1 THDRWDRGQ
10 ADTPYCCTIHPL
22 IPLHILVLLPFLFFH
37 SFFDPWIHPNLLLD
51 PAQGGGRGEKG
62 DLRRSA
68 VVGGGRSSSL
78 TTRSCC
84 SLPPSI
90 GWPWSWAP
98 LNLNGGSPLESPQV
112 EAGRGLPI
120 CYCGSFHLCN
130 VLQLCI
136 IPTFCTRL
144 IRHRLESLIFLKK
157 W

>member
-1 THDRWDRGQ
+1 MTDGIVGKLTHLTAILPRVEDGVRRGICGAVRWLQ
-10 ADTPYCCTIHPL
+10 
-22 IPLHILVLLPFLFFH
+22 VL
-37 SFFDPWIHPNLLLD
+37 
-51 PAQGGGRGEKG
+51 
-62 DLRRSA
+62 
-68 VVGGGRSSSL
+68 GGGRSSSL

-98 LNLNGGSPLESPQV
+98 LNLNGGSPLESPQE

-144 IRHRLESLIFLKK
+144 IRHRY
-157 W
+157 

>member
-1 THDRWDRGQ
+1 RPLAARPRG
-10 ADTPYCCTIHPL
+10 
-22 IPLHILVLLPFLFFH
+22 
-37 SFFDPWIHPNLLLD
+37 
-51 PAQGGGRGEKG
+51 K
-62 DLRRSA
+62 
-68 VVGGGRSSSL
+68 VVACEVTEEYERPV
-78 TTRSCC
+78 SCC
-84 SLPPSI
+84 SLVCGTGPRAVPS
-90 GWPWSWAP
+90 
-98 LNLNGGSPLESPQV
+98 GSTAMFFIMFLVVCGTVVGMESPQV